1 MADWI
6 GDMNERTNEGMKHRV
21 WRRIAV
27 KSVVLAVWAIGMLTL
42 ALQGDQELSQR
53 TYFYM
58 LFAILVVWAVST
70 VRDVRRLRRT
80 HAEKIGR

>member
-1 MADWI
+1 MH
-6 GDMNERTNEGMKHRV
+6 ERTNEKTNEGAKHHI

-27 KSVVLAVWAIGMLTL
+27 KNVVLAVWAIRMLAL

-58 LFAILVVWAVST
+58 LFAILVVWVVST
-70 VRDVRRLRRT
+70 VRDVRRLLRMRT
-80 HAEKIGR
+80 QKDGR